1 MKINKLYLIIGIPV
15 IVIVLLIIYGYIQPK
30 QNEQQKLSLVE
41 FKKEINANEYVL
53 VYFNASWCMVCE
65 KMKPI
70 IDDIETE
77 YKTLKIIRVNTD
89 DNKEIAV
96 EFEINSLPV
105 FMLYHKGII
114 VWTEIGV
121 MSSTELKTKLN
132 YLK

>member
-1 MKINKLYLIIGIPV
+1 
-15 IVIVLLIIYGYIQPK
+15 
-30 QNEQQKLSLVE
+30 
-41 FKKEINANEYVL
+41 
-53 VYFNASWCMVCE
+53 
-65 KMKPI
+65 MKPI
-70 IDDIETE
+70 IDDIETD

-105 FMLYHKGII
+105 FMLYHKGVI

-121 MSSTELKTKLN
+121 MTSSELKTKLN